1 MRNSKPQLCVQM
13 HESLR
18 VTQTAKNW
26 VKHINEASKQIFA
39 NNLFKISCTVNTR
52 KAVFPNRKISF
63 KILIY
68 ELMTK
73 CCATWEKTKKLLK
86 KRPVLT
92 SQFHASNLQKQL
104 WSVIQIHLDLSAN
117 SVSLP
122 WNVCVTVNHNIA
134 FNSITLQKRNK

>member
-18 VTQTAKNW
+18 VTQTATNW

-39 NNLFKISCTVNTR
+39 SNLFKISCKYTQGSFSKR
-52 KAVFPNRKISF
+52 KTLF

-73 CCATWEKTKKLLK
+73 CCAIWVKKKKMFK

-122 WNVCVTVNHNIA
+122 WNVCVTVNHNVA